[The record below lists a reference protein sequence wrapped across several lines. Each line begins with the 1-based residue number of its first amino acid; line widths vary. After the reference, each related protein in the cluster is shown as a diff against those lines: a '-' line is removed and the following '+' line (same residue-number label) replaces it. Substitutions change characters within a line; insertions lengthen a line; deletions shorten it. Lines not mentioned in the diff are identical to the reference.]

1 MITIMF
7 EAMAVLLIAA
17 VAIHSVILHV
27 RLSRFRKALGEI
39 GQVLPNLDASVGEM
53 TAVSK
58 GFAQR
63 LQADLQTVDGR
74 LAAARKAGAELAAAH
89 RAAEEAAVQLERL
102 LRMQRRAETPRP
114 APLPRDQVEP
124 KGFAARAGLEPV
136 SSAGDSL

>member
-17 VAIHSVILHV
+17 VATHSVILHI
-27 RLSRFRKALGEI
+27 RLSRFRRALGEI
-39 GQVLPNLDASVGEM
+39 GQVLPNLDASVGQM
-53 TAVSK
+53 TAVSN

-74 LAAARKAGAELAAAH
+74 LAAARRAGAELAAAH

-102 LRMQRRAETPRP
+102 LRLQRRSDPARP
-114 APLPRDQVEP
+114 APLPRDMVEP

-136 SSAGDSL
+136 SPAGEAQ